1 MKRLLALIQ
10 SPMPARTP
18 NCRIHTKEPSGKRVR
33 CGLFRF
39 DQIVVLSRVTLLS
52 AFTATIW
59 SVHQPPSLH
68 SQLNPRDRNMQGKT
82 TDEWIE
88 EYAESHQHPVN
99 RLCHLLG
106 IPMILIS
113 LALIPVGYFTNP
125 WIFRAGVLLFVGGWV
140 LQFVGHAIEGKP
152 PEFLQNWR
160 FLLIGTKWWWK
171 KMFEK

>member
-1 MKRLLALIQ
+1 MWAALVRSDRCIVTRYT
-10 SPMPARTP
+10 SLG
-18 NCRIHTKEPSGKRVR
+18 IHRYNLDSHLP
-33 CGLFRF
+33 
-39 DQIVVLSRVTLLS
+39 Q
-52 AFTATIW
+52 
-59 SVHQPPSLH
+59 SLH

-113 LALIPVGYFTNP
+113 LALIPVGYLTNP

-160 FLLIGTKWWWK
+160 FLLIGTKW
-171 KMFEK
+171 